1 MFGRNMKLDEN
12 ILRKNKI
19 PILFNDLNWI
29 KLFADS
35 NDKNIQNAKE
45 VLMNLLA
52 KEKEIELQS
61 NKLQREKSKCMKM
74 ILGVSDSVNNENKIE
89 NVVLLDEYKER
100 ILDINEEVEDLTF
113 KLETMP
119 KEIREANFKLLNDT
133 VKFSYDELK
142 YKEKIVKQ
150 SVEEIEILR
159 KKLQELMV
167 TKYDYEEWINETY
180 TFLHGIL
187 GSEIIEELDKER
199 LK

>member
-1 MFGRNMKLDEN
+1 MFGRNMNLDEN

-45 VLMNLLA
+45 VLMDLLA
-52 KEKEIELQS
+52 KEKEIELRS

-74 ILGVSDSVNNENKIE
+74 ILGVSDSVNNENKTE
-89 NVVLLDEYKER
+89 NIVLLDEYKER

-167 TKYDYEEWINETY
+167 MKHDYEEWINETY